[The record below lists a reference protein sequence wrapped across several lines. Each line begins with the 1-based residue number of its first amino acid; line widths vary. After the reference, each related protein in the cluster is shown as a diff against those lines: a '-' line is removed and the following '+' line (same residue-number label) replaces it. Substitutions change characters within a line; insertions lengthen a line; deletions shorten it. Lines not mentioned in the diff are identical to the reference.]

1 MKKLFVKKQ
10 KEWKNVKSEQFGM
23 DMLNYKIS
31 MKIIKKLLDNNLITL
46 KEYEEI
52 DQLNKKSFN
61 LTLYNLY

>member
-1 MKKLFVKKQ
+1 MKKLFVKNQ
-10 KEWKNVKSEQFGM
+10 KGWKNVKSEQFGI

-31 MKIIKKLLDNNLITL
+31 IKIIKKLLDNNLITL

-61 LTLYNLY
+61 LALYNLY

>member
-1 MKKLFVKKQ
+1 
-10 KEWKNVKSEQFGM
+10 VKSEQFGM
-23 DMLNYKIS
+23 DMLNYQIF

>member
-1 MKKLFVKKQ
+1 
-10 KEWKNVKSEQFGM
+10 VKSEQFGM
-23 DMLNYKIS
+23 DMLNYKIF

>member
-1 MKKLFVKKQ
+1 LKKLFVKKQ